1 MNKVYSAP
9 ENSLRELITDFGSPG
24 ATSWRIYLLL
34 GIPFMLS
41 AITLEQIR
49 LGGPLS
55 GWLLF
60 ALLFWLFTVAVL
72 EALFR
77 ISGRRNWKKSRP
89 LAVLAIVALAGLIRG
104 LMVYLIGSQLGFVPG
119 DELSYRLL
127 SAPIFVVAA
136 FASMQLIVL
145 SFGKEANLNKELE
158 SRGQELKF
166 LETTLQS
173 QISQLRNALLDKVQ
187 NQLKPQL
194 RRLYKNLSVAKNS
207 ADLKSAV
214 ANLMELV
221 ENTVRPLSR
230 DLALSRTIPRQLSG
244 AQVIRE
250 RSATL
255 PKLVDIGSMIP
266 LPLYFL
272 LYILLGY
279 PSLAVLTDP
288 VEGTYLLT
296 LMLLL
301 IFGFLLLAKV
311 VLSRFSASPL
321 VSLIIVMLVAVV
333 SSFAALPLE
342 LLGISQLGNSYF
354 FQAII
359 FNVALSSLL
368 FVYQMV
374 KIQVL
379 ISQENLQQ
387 VVVKLEALTA
397 ALRQEA
403 WVIQRNIATVLH
415 GPVQAAMY
423 AAALKLSSLKRPS
436 EKVNQ
441 SVKSEIDSAIARL
454 SKPDFLEG
462 ESLRAVLEQIQELW
476 SGICEVQIE
485 LPQDLDS
492 DLTKRPIVAQC
503 VLEIAREGVSNAVKH
518 GKAKNISIQIAEAQ
532 NDFLRISVINDGS
545 VPEIGSELGVGSTL
559 LDELSHSWEIKS
571 RKGLTELRA
580 LVSLA
585 KRD

>member
-24 ATSWRIYLLL
+24 ATNWRIYLLL

-60 ALLFWLFTVAVL
+60 ALLFWLFTVALL
-72 EALFR
+72 EVLFR

-89 LAVLAIVALAGLIRG
+89 LAVLAIVALAGRIRG
-104 LMVYLIGSQLGFVPG
+104 LMVYLIGSQLGFVPV

-214 ANLMELV
+214 ANLMALV

-288 VEGTYLLT
+288 VEGTC
-296 LMLLL
+296 
-301 IFGFLLLAKV
+301 V
-311 VLSRFSASPL
+311 V
-321 VSLIIVMLVAVV
+321 
-333 SSFAALPLE
+333 
-342 LLGISQLGNSYF
+342 
-354 FQAII
+354 
-359 FNVALSSLL
+359 
-368 FVYQMV
+368 
-374 KIQVL
+374 
-379 ISQENLQQ
+379 
-387 VVVKLEALTA
+387 
-397 ALRQEA
+397 
-403 WVIQRNIATVLH
+403 
-415 GPVQAAMY
+415 
-423 AAALKLSSLKRPS
+423 
-436 EKVNQ
+436 
-441 SVKSEIDSAIARL
+441 
-454 SKPDFLEG
+454 
-462 ESLRAVLEQIQELW
+462 
-476 SGICEVQIE
+476 
-485 LPQDLDS
+485 
-492 DLTKRPIVAQC
+492 
-503 VLEIAREGVSNAVKH
+503 
-518 GKAKNISIQIAEAQ
+518 
-532 NDFLRISVINDGS
+532 
-545 VPEIGSELGVGSTL
+545 
-559 LDELSHSWEIKS
+559 
-571 RKGLTELRA
+571 
-580 LVSLA
+580 
-585 KRD
+585 

>member
-1 MNKVYSAP
+1 
-9 ENSLRELITDFGSPG
+9 
-24 ATSWRIYLLL
+24 
-34 GIPFMLS
+34 
-41 AITLEQIR
+41 
-49 LGGPLS
+49 
-55 GWLLF
+55 
-60 ALLFWLFTVAVL
+60 
-72 EALFR
+72 
-77 ISGRRNWKKSRP
+77 
-89 LAVLAIVALAGLIRG
+89 
-104 LMVYLIGSQLGFVPG
+104 
-119 DELSYRLL
+119 
-127 SAPIFVVAA
+127 
-136 FASMQLIVL
+136 
-145 SFGKEANLNKELE
+145 
-158 SRGQELKF
+158 
-166 LETTLQS
+166 
-173 QISQLRNALLDKVQ
+173 
-187 NQLKPQL
+187 
-194 RRLYKNLSVAKNS
+194 
-207 ADLKSAV
+207 
-214 ANLMELV
+214 
-221 ENTVRPLSR
+221 
-230 DLALSRTIPRQLSG
+230 
-244 AQVIRE
+244 
-250 RSATL
+250 
-255 PKLVDIGSMIP
+255 
-266 LPLYFL
+266 
-272 LYILLGY
+272 
-279 PSLAVLTDP
+279 
-288 VEGTYLLT
+288 
-296 LMLLL
+296 
-301 IFGFLLLAKV
+301 
-311 VLSRFSASPL
+311 
-321 VSLIIVMLVAVV
+321 VV

-342 LLGISQLGNSYF
+342 LLGISQLGSSYF

-441 SVKSEIDSAIARL
+441 SVKSEIDSAIAKL

-532 NDFLRISVINDGS
+532 NDFLRISVTNDGA
-545 VPEIGSELGVGSTL
+545 VPETGSELGVGSTL

>member
-9 ENSLRELITDFGSPG
+9 ENSLRELIYDFGSPG
-24 ATSWRIYLLL
+24 ATSWRVYLLL

-72 EALFR
+72 EVLFR
-77 ISGRRNWKKSRP
+77 IFGRRTWSKSRP
-89 LAVLAIVALAGLIRG
+89 LAVLVIVALAGLIRG
-104 LMVYLIGSQLGFVPG
+104 LMVYLVGSQLGFVPVE
-119 DELSYRLL
+119 DFSYRLL

-145 SFGKEANLNKELE
+145 SFSKEASLNRELE
-158 SRGQELKF
+158 SRGQELRF
-166 LETTLQS
+166 LETTLES
-173 QISQLRNALLDKVQ
+173 QISQLRNGLLDKVQ

-194 RRLYKNLSVAKNS
+194 RKLYKHLSEAKNS

-288 VEGTYLLT
+288 VQGTYLLT

-301 IFGFLLLAKV
+301 SFGFLLLAKV

-321 VSLIIVMLVAVV
+321 VSLIVVVLVAVV

-342 LLGISQLGNSYF
+342 LLEISQLGNSYF

-359 FNVALSSLL
+359 FNMALSSLL

-423 AAALKLSSLKRPS
+423 AAALR
-436 EKVNQ
+436 
-441 SVKSEIDSAIARL
+441 
-454 SKPDFLEG
+454 
-462 ESLRAVLEQIQELW
+462 
-476 SGICEVQIE
+476 
-485 LPQDLDS
+485 
-492 DLTKRPIVAQC
+492 
-503 VLEIAREGVSNAVKH
+503 
-518 GKAKNISIQIAEAQ
+518 
-532 NDFLRISVINDGS
+532 
-545 VPEIGSELGVGSTL
+545 
-559 LDELSHSWEIKS
+559 
-571 RKGLTELRA
+571 
-580 LVSLA
+580 
-585 KRD
+585 